1 MDHLLLRTLQ
11 VLNDS
16 RICAAARVLSDG
28 RIEVWLGDAEHGI
41 RGSAMFEPTQLDQ
54 AARWLSDNAVKFF
67 PESRYARVSRLISVW
82 VMETIRH
89 TL

>member
-1 MDHLLLRTLQ
+1 MDHMLLRTLQ

-28 RIEVWLGDAEHGI
+28 RVEVWLGDSEFGI
-41 RGSAMFEPTQLDQ
+41 RGSAVYGASELDQ

-67 PESRYARVSRLISVW
+67 PDSRYARISRLISSW
-82 VMETIRH
+82 VMETQ
-89 TL
+89 